1 MKYFTPKHSFGI
13 NYTILMKTFLLSL
26 FLLFVG
32 LPALITVI
40 NYYDLVWVP
49 GPNTVG
55 EAGKVFFA
63 NRFMEG
69 SLIFMA
75 GDVPPYY
82 PSLHGGLFH
91 AVVGVVGLAID
102 AEIHTLYF
110 IGRVISVIC
119 TVTALMLVINFL
131 QYQNAGWFWSIA
143 LIMFFFCVQPVTQH
157 TISYRPD
164 NWVMFLS
171 VLSAYILISRPE
183 NYWSLILLAMLPVV
197 AFFLKATGLY
207 ISLAVFIDLF
217 VRQGKKISFFYALL
231 TFIFFLVSVFIV
243 NAFTEAQFVQGLI
256 DGASVE
262 YSFVLAYNIVALPQM
277 WIPIIISFLLMP
289 KIMKADNI
297 KKKQVRTFAIFFV
310 ISFIVSVLT
319 SLRVGSNTYYYL
331 DPFVFGL
338 SISTVWLA
346 YFFHSFS
353 KRDYDAKILVSALIL
368 IISLFGFHS
377 NEFRQILLGE
387 KRVDISVQQTQ
398 RFVGERQKL
407 AEHIN
412 QNNLSCYS
420 DDPGLNVLLDKPNII
435 YPIMQTMY
443 IHSGFL
449 DISSLLD
456 PVIKQEYDII
466 ALTGTTWRY
475 YKYESIPREF
485 FVVLEEFYAPVETD
499 FSYRIFVSD
508 NNLDIKFNARDY

>member
-1 MKYFTPKHSFGI
+1 M
-13 NYTILMKTFLLSL
+13 
-26 FLLFVG
+26 
-32 LPALITVI
+32 
-40 NYYDLVWVP
+40 
-49 GPNTVG
+49 
-55 EAGKVFFA
+55 
-63 NRFMEG
+63 
-69 SLIFMA
+69 
-75 GDVPPYY
+75 
-82 PSLHGGLFH
+82 
-91 AVVGVVGLAID
+91 
-102 AEIHTLYF
+102 
-110 IGRVISVIC
+110 
-119 TVTALMLVINFL
+119 
-131 QYQNAGWFWSIA
+131 
-143 LIMFFFCVQPVTQH
+143 
-157 TISYRPD
+157 
-164 NWVMFLS
+164 
-171 VLSAYILISRPE
+171 
-183 NYWSLILLAMLPVV
+183 
-197 AFFLKATGLY
+197 
-207 ISLAVFIDLF
+207 
-217 VRQGKKISFFYALL
+217 
-231 TFIFFLVSVFIV
+231 
-243 NAFTEAQFVQGLI
+243 
-256 DGASVE
+256 
-262 YSFVLAYNIVALPQM
+262 
-277 WIPIIISFLLMP
+277 
-289 KIMKADNI
+289 
-297 KKKQVRTFAIFFV
+297 
-310 ISFIVSVLT
+310 
-319 SLRVGSNTYYYL
+319 RVGSNTYYYL